1 MEGTFLGKP
10 RDLGYA
16 KRVFKKKLI
25 ILWPTT
31 AARTAAMI
39 LGGVAVVGATH
50 LTVIPHWLA
59 KKSPKG
65 LLLSK
70 AQKLMA

>member
-25 ILWPTT
+25 S
-31 AARTAAMI
+31 
-39 LGGVAVVGATH
+39 
-50 LTVIPHWLA
+50 WL
-59 KKSPKG
+59 KVT
-65 LLLSK
+65 
-70 AQKLMA
+70 